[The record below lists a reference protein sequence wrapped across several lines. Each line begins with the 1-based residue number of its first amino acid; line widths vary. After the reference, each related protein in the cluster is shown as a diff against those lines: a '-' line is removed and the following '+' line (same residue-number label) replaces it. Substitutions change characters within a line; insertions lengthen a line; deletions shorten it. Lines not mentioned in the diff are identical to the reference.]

1 MLCKGL
7 DPTMNGAHTSF
18 TELTGCRIPIQQAG
32 MGTVATPE
40 LVVAVAEAGA
50 LGMLGM
56 PMCSATEFG
65 PVLEMIKTTTPGAF
79 GVNFLV
85 PFLDLDTVTVAAAN
99 ARVVEFFFGEPDS
112 QLVAH
117 VHAQGALVSW
127 QIGSTDEASAA
138 ADAGCDFVIAQGVE
152 AGGHVRGEI
161 PLLAL
166 LDAVLGSVDIPVL
179 AAGGIATAHKVKEV
193 ISAGAAGARI
203 GTRFLAAHETDVHP
217 EYLES
222 LISANGEATVLTK
235 TFSVGWPDAPHRVLR
250 SCVVAAKR
258 TTDDPVG
265 EIERP
270 EGGSLPVPR
279 FAALPPTGRTRGHI
293 HAMALYAG
301 QAVGEIRG
309 REAAADIVRDLTS
322 EL

>member
-1 MLCKGL
+1 
-7 DPTMNGAHTSF
+7 MNRANATF
-18 TELTGCRIPIQQAG
+18 TELTGCRFPIQQAG
-32 MGTVATPE
+32 MGTVATPD

-56 PMCSATEFG
+56 PMCSAAEFAS
-65 PVLEMIKTTTPGAF
+65 VLETIKSRTAGAF

-85 PFLDLDTVTVAAAN
+85 PFLDLEALAVAAAH
-99 ARVVEFFFGEPDS
+99 ARVVEFFYGDPDS
-112 QLVAH
+112 QLVAD
-117 VHAQGALVSW
+117 VHAQGALASW
-127 QIGSTDEASAA
+127 QVGSADEASAA
-138 ADAGCDFVIAQGVE
+138 AGTGCDFIVAQGVE

-166 LDAVLGSVDIPVL
+166 LDAVLGRVDIPVL
-179 AAGGIATAHKVKEV
+179 AAGGIATAKKVKEV
-193 ISAGAAGARI
+193 VSAGAAGARI

-217 EYLES
+217 DYVES
-222 LISANGEATVLTK
+222 LISAEGRATVLTK
-235 TFSVGWPDAPHRVLR
+235 VFSVGWPDAPHRVLR

-258 TTDDPVG
+258 MTEDPIG
-265 EIERP
+265 GIELP
-270 EGGSLPVPR
+270 EGGWLPVPR
-279 FAALPPTGRTRGHI
+279 FAALPPTGRTRGHV

-301 QAVGEIRG
+301 EAVGDIRG